1 MHSDLPQTEG
11 AILSFVQGHRLLLS
25 VRNRCAKTL
34 GSIQNLW
41 FSELSK
47 ILSKRERERS
57 HFERLLVT
65 AIDLFGTAMN
75 QSNSREAYLNF
86 VTALESL
93 LLKEKEPRGLLA
105 ERVAIIAGESYE
117 AREDLF
123 NDMEHIYD
131 VRSKIVHSGF
141 TDVIEDDLW
150 LCLHNRIPHD
160 SEIDLDVR
168 QNQRHWQT
176 CSRMLEVKIQRP
188 SIQPRPYKEPAPA
201 SST

>member
-1 MHSDLPQTEG
+1 
-11 AILSFVQGHRLLLS
+11 
-25 VRNRCAKTL
+25 
-34 GSIQNLW
+34 
-41 FSELSK
+41 
-47 ILSKRERERS
+47 
-57 HFERLLVT
+57 
-65 AIDLFGTAMN
+65 MN

-150 LCLHNRIPHD
+150 LVSITAFRTIVRLISMSDKINDIGKLVHVCSKSKFSGPPFNPDPIKNPPRHPQPD
-160 SEIDLDVR
+160 STR
-168 QNQRHWQT
+168 T
-176 CSRMLEVKIQRP
+176 
-188 SIQPRPYKEPAPA
+188 A
-201 SST
+201 SPTQH